1 MPLDIAQLLV
11 TLFESYALAGV
22 AFAVLFLPRAVTRLD
37 PRVAN
42 APASL
47 RLLILPGVVALWP
60 LFARRWVSGASEP
73 IERNPHRSRT
83 GSR

>member
-1 MPLDIAQLLV
+1 MRLDIARFLVALLE
-11 TLFESYALAGV
+11 LYALAGV
-22 AFAVLFLPRAVTRLD
+22 AFAGLFLPRAVTRLD
-37 PRVAN
+37 PRVAD

-47 RLLILPGVVALWP
+47 RLLILPGVAALWP
-60 LFARRWVSGASEP
+60 LFAWRWLSGASEP